1 MSINWRASLVPA
13 AAVIPAP
20 RAYTNVAAVE
30 KLVVNPWAWGCRAS
44 GRSAG
49 AVSRP
54 SGRVAASVD
63 ALLDSNPLQMV
74 PVPALHGFGPLR
86 QEASFSGG

>member
-1 MSINWRASLVPA
+1 MPA

-49 AVSRP
+49 LSPDRQAGWLP
-54 SGRVAASVD
+54 VD
-63 ALLDSNPLQMV
+63 VLLDSNPLQMV
-74 PVPALHGFGPLR
+74 PVPVLHGFGLLR

>member
-1 MSINWRASLVPA
+1 MPA
-13 AAVIPAP
+13 AAAIPAP

-63 ALLDSNPLQMV
+63 ALLDSNPLQRV

-86 QEASFSGG
+86 LEVSFSGG

>member
-1 MSINWRASLVPA
+1 MPA
-13 AAVIPAP
+13 AAVIRAP

-74 PVPALHGFGPLR
+74 PVPALHGFRPLR

>member
-1 MSINWRASLVPA
+1 MPEAEVLPA
-13 AAVIPAP
+13 A

-30 KLVVNPWAWGCRAS
+30 KLAVNPWAWGCRAS
-44 GRSAG
+44 GRSARG
-49 AVSRP
+49 VSRP
-54 SGRVAASVD
+54 PGRVAASVD

-74 PVPALHGFGPLR
+74 PVPALHGFGPLW